1 MNTHHVCP
9 AALAGALD
17 NRLRHWLQDPGRILR
32 PFLREG
38 MTALDLGCGP
48 GFFTVEMAGMV
59 GSSGRV
65 VACDLQQGM
74 LDRLR
79 VKISGTTLEER
90 VTLHRCE
97 EGRIG
102 WTGSADFILAF
113 YVIHE
118 IPDHQA
124 LYTELLSLLHPDGLL
139 LVVEPPLHVSARAFN
154 RSMAAAEAAGLRISS
169 GPKMLWHKTA
179 LLTRP

>member
-1 MNTHHVCP
+1 
-9 AALAGALD
+9 
-17 NRLRHWLQDPGRILR
+17 
-32 PFLREG
+32 
-38 MTALDLGCGP
+38 MTALDFGCGP
-48 GFFTVEMAGMV
+48 GFFTIDMAGMV

-79 VKISGTTLEER
+79 TKISGTAIEGR

-102 WTGSADFILAF
+102 WNGSADFILAF

-118 IPDHQA
+118 IPDQLA
-124 LYTELLSLLHPDGLL
+124 LYAELLSLLRQDGQL
-139 LVVEPPLHVSARAFN
+139 LVVEPPLHVSARDFS
-154 RSMAAAEAAGLRISS
+154 RSMAAAEAAGLKIGS
-169 GPKMLWHKTA
+169 GPEMLLHKTA

>member
-9 AALAGALD
+9 TALAGALD
-17 NRLRHWLQDPGRILR
+17 NGLRRWLQDPGRILR
-32 PFLREG
+32 PYLREG

-48 GFFTVEMAGMV
+48 GFFTVDMARMV

-79 VKISGTTLEER
+79 AKISGTDIEAR

-97 EGRIG
+97 DGRIG
-102 WTGSADFILAF
+102 WNGSADFILAF

-118 IPDHQA
+118 IPDQPA
-124 LYTELLSLLHPDGLL
+124 LYTELLSLLRQDGQL
-139 LVVEPPLHVSARAFN
+139 LVVEPPLHVSARAFR
-154 RSMAAAEAAGLRISS
+154 RSMEAAEAAGLTVNI
-169 GPKMLWHKTA
+169 GPKMLFHKTA
-179 LLTRP
+179 LLTRS